1 YLQRFANEQRE
12 KDEALQKILQLE
24 KQLESKQQLEM
35 EIQQLKG
42 KLNVLKHLEDQDD
55 EAVKKAMKE
64 MDDELAAKISDLADK
79 DSLMTTLMVRERQS
93 NDEVLEA
100 RKVMLQNNLTDSQW
114 YPFKV
119 ITSDGVEKEIVDE
132 QDEKLKSLT
141 EWGEGIVN
149 AVVRAMEE
157 LNEYN
162 PSGRYPVEEIWNFRE
177 DRRATTKEVITYI
190 YKQIKSTKRRKP

>member
-1 YLQRFANEQRE
+1 MGDLNQKPFLDACKQRFPSE
-12 KDEALQKILQLE
+12 EAGVKALE
-24 KQLESKQQLEM
+24 LC
-35 EIQQLKG
+35 
-42 KLNVLKHLEDQDD
+42 
-55 EAVKKAMKE
+55 
-64 MDDELAAKISDLADK
+64 
-79 DSLMTTLMVRERQS
+79 SLW
-93 NDEVLEA
+93 
-100 RKVMLQNNLTDSQW
+100 QNNLTDSQW

-119 ITSDGVEKEIVDE
+119 ITSDEIVDE